1 MATNRPNAINGEND
15 PRLGERR
22 GCSCIIQWL
31 LCWIYTILCKL
42 FGRFFPQ
49 LCKLQEQAC
58 RCVVSPT
65 TALASPADC
74 TEGTFSEFPPASG
87 TAAYLVEI
95 RGKAFGG
102 SFTGYKL
109 GYRTGSSGAFIESD
123 AKIIYPNNQ
132 TNASLGAGFFTTP
145 VGSPTIN
152 GVLGHLNASLL
163 TEGHYEIQIRVAVG
177 GTTRVQGFDL
187 ERDYVEIDTVN
198 GMVIPNPADEN
209 SQIPG
214 AAGGSIT
221 ITGSADSG
229 GCADKRVDKFTL
241 EFAEGF
247 LSEAAI
253 IALPPAARTQLI
265 LPVDYTTDPVFATMP
280 RPRLGELTIRIFHDT
295 CTIGPFTFD
304 CGKAGSTPWDST
316 VGGAGVTNRF
326 NIPGRNGRHTFLL
339 TVHFSDGTTAHE
351 SQQVWLDNRIPVA
364 WINKILQVQSDGTE
378 TDVSG
383 CKPISKANGTRLRL
397 KGVALDPLILPT
409 PTQAAGAATAPNN
422 NFGGY
427 SVAYS
432 EDGLSTFLPITAAG
446 TGPIGAVGING
457 TTGQTLLDT
466 TSTVEAPDITTD
478 GLLAEWDISALD
490 PCAYVVK
497 LSVNDMT
504 VVSSSG
510 NHTNEFFYA
519 LTITA

>member
-1 MATNRPNAINGEND
+1 MATQDSNNNRQVND
-15 PRLGERR
+15 ADLRERR
-22 GCSCIIQWL
+22 GCAFFLQWL
-31 LCWIYTILCKL
+31 LCWLYTILCAL
-42 FGRFFPQ
+42 LGRFFPQ
-49 LCKLQEQAC
+49 LCKWRDQAC
-58 RCVVSPT
+58 RYVVPPT
-65 TALASPADC
+65 TALTAPADC
-74 TEGTFSEFPPASG
+74 TEGKFTEFPPASG
-87 TAAYLVEI
+87 MAAYLVTI

-109 GYRTGSSGAFIESD
+109 GYRTGSSGPFIEND

-132 TNASLGAGFFTTP
+132 TNAALGAGFFTTP
-145 VGSPTIN
+145 VGSPTVS

-163 TEGHYEIQIRVAVG
+163 TEGHYEIQLRVAVG

-187 ERDYVEIDTVN
+187 EREYVEIGTVN
-198 GMVIPNPADEN
+198 GMVVPNPMDEN
-209 SQIPG
+209 SQLPE
-214 AAGGSIT
+214 AAGGTIT
-221 ITGSADSG
+221 VTGSADSG
-229 GCADKRVDKFTL
+229 CCADKRVDMFAL
-241 EFAEGF
+241 EVAEGF

-253 IALPPAARTQLI
+253 IALPAAARTPLM
-265 LPVDYTTDPVFATMP
+265 PTVDYTTDPVFATMP

-295 CTIGPFTFD
+295 CTFGPFTFD
-304 CGKAGSTPWDST
+304 CGKTASVPWNSDD
-316 VGGAGVTNRF
+316 ALLDRF
-326 NIPGRNGRHTFLL
+326 NTAGRNGRHTLLL
-339 TVHFSDGTTAHE
+339 TVRFSDGTTAHE

-364 WINKILQVQSDGTE
+364 WIGKILQVKGGVE

-383 CKPISKANGTRLRL
+383 CKPISKANGTLLRL

-409 PTQAAGAATAPNN
+409 PTQPAEAATAPNN

-446 TGPIGAVGING
+446 PGPVGAVGING
-457 TTGQTLLDT
+457 TTGQTLLDPA
-466 TSTVEAPDITTD
+466 SPVGAPSITTD

-490 PCAYVVK
+490 PCAYVVR
-497 LSVNDMT
+497 LSVNDTT

-510 NHTNEFFYA
+510 GHANEFFYA